1 MKQEIWRGLNEV
13 EENLYEAKALLEVM
27 SDGLCNEVVALEHD
41 SYATTARMIGEKIEK
56 AQEANNQLF
65 AEYREND
72 DGRIDYAS
80 AWPDDELTSEWP
92 DDGEVG
98 VALQDGAGDGDSGQ
112 VDEEAE
118 RDYFRKSSP
127 RFDVSLKEEHAD
139 GSATY
144 TVSGSKEDM
153 QKLFEAFF
161 NQALSLGIESANTH
175 LGYVL
180 AREKALETAEQL
192 NALLTAWE
200 TSDEMD
206 YDPPVKQVRQELR
219 KYLQA
224 MARCGKPS

>member
-13 EENLYEAKALLEVM
+13 EENLYEAKALLDVM
-27 SDGLCNEVVALEHD
+27 ADGMCNEVILIDNDA
-41 SYATTARMIGEKIEK
+41 YATTTRLICEKIEK
-56 AQEANNQLF
+56 AQEANTQLF
-65 AEYREND
+65 VECREND

-80 AWPDDELTSEWP
+80 AWPDDELASEWP
-92 DDGEVG
+92 DDGAVG

-118 RDYFRKSSP
+118 RDYFGKSRP
-127 RFDVSLKEEHAD
+127 RFDVNLKEEHPD

-175 LGYVL
+175 LGYAL
-180 AREKALETAEQL
+180 AREKVLETAKQL
-192 NALLTAWE
+192 NALLAAWE

-206 YDPPVKQVRQELR
+206 YTPVVKEVRQQLG
-219 KYLQA
+219 KYLQG
-224 MARCGKPS
+224 MERCGKPS